1 MKKTIFSLLILCGT
15 ALTYI
20 SCSNNDDTSNQSD
33 VSTVGASIAIDATN
47 EMDIKTGLIVSAKNT
62 TTTKSNETT
71 PGICAT
77 ITIAQ
82 QNAASYP
89 KVFTIDYGTTGCAD
103 NQITRKGKLKITLSG
118 PIITT
123 GSKMTIERIDYS
135 INGVKLEGTIEYTNT
150 TTVATV
156 PQWTRKVTNGKFTD
170 LIGRVYL
177 SSGNW
182 IVKQTTGV
190 DTPYVLEDNTYE
202 MTEGNHTITTSSGTT
217 LTLTVQESLIKKY
230 ACEFVSKGKLKVQGG
245 LLNGVVD
252 YGNNECDGKFTYTH
266 ENGTA
271 YNLSM

>member
-1 MKKTIFSLLILCGT
+1 MKKSIFSLLILCGT

-20 SCSNNDDTSNQSD
+20 SCSNNDDKNNQSD

-89 KVFTIDYGTTGCAD
+89 KVFTVDYGTTGCAD

-177 SSGNW
+177 SSGTW
-182 IVKQTTGV
+182 TVKQTTGV